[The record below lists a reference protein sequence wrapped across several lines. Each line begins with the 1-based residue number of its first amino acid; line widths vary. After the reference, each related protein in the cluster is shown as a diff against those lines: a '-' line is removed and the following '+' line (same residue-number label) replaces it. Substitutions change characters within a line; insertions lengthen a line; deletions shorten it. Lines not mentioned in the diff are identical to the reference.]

1 MGKTK
6 KANYDKTKHK
16 EVQLV
21 QVTNNE
27 EDGNSFTIYSMDK
40 NNNWNLYN
48 NEEDFQKDPHAERT
62 KKSDRIRENQEKK
75 KKEFIKGMKANA
87 LNNQKLT
94 NEQKMNPYNSK
105 KAWYTNNARVVLPDE
120 VYNKSDDEEEEEE
133 IVNEGSEEELE
144 EDEYKVHKVKNNKK
158 LKIIDSSDE
167 EEENGSDDEDE
178 SGLEEGT
185 HVIVTVKKG
194 SKKQGK
200 GFEKKQRGNKG
211 NKHKETF

>member
-16 EVQLV
+16 DVQLV

-27 EDGNSFTIYSMDK
+27 EEGNSFTIYSMDK

-62 KKSDRIRENQEKK
+62 KKSDRIKENQEKK
-75 KKEFIKGMKANA
+75 KKEFIRGMKANTY
-87 LNNQKLT
+87 NNQKLT
-94 NEQKMNPYNSK
+94 NEQKMDPYNSK
-105 KAWYTNNARVVLPDE
+105 KAWYTNNVRVVLPDE
-120 VYNKSDDEEEEEE
+120 VYNKSDDEEEEE
-133 IVNEGSEEELE
+133 IVDKGSEEELE
-144 EDEYKVHKVKNNKK
+144 EDEYKVHKLKNNKK

-167 EEENGSDDEDE
+167 EENMSEDEEEE

-194 SKKQGK
+194 SKKKGK
-200 GFEKKQRGNKG
+200 VEKKQRGNKG